1 MIEQKAALLAV
12 YGGLLLAACILPF
25 ALQLRTYKYP
35 LAWTVDRV
43 FGVTLAVGGS
53 ALLAVRGLPGLTSP
67 LVLSIA
73 FAAPLIL
80 SGAGYAVGGILAL
93 PLLAAATWWDPG
105 LRLDATRAGIFLVV
119 GIFAAVLP
127 RLLPRTEG
135 APPFLSLLALLLL
148 GVVAVSLTGVMGSPQ
163 GFGTLW
169 HHWSVYVGAAEAF
182 LGGAIPFQDYPVQ
195 YGMGPTL
202 LLAALCRGECW
213 TGTYIA
219 AGATNLLYL
228 LAMAGCVVALTRKLP
243 MGLAVVAL
251 AAMGCAILMWTG
263 YPPDFKGPI
272 ATPSVDG
279 MRFFPLA
286 ALLVFIV
293 VAEESGFRQDV
304 AGHSLWLLGVVWS
317 PEAAFYATVVWWP
330 YLALRRAQTIGA
342 TSVTGVAVAALRGAG
357 VALAVTAAAFAALA
371 ALFWIAYRQW
381 PSIEGFTTYVRNP
394 PGILPANPTG
404 PIWLALAAAALV
416 TVAQLRAD
424 ARGIR
429 VGFVCLMGLLAAGS
443 YYLGRS
449 HDNNVLNL
457 LPFVVL
463 ALTAALAIGVKDVAS
478 GFAQVA
484 LAGLVAFL
492 GTFGFESWD
501 AAARREQAW
510 NIGPNHFINDMR
522 LAAPESLALLDES
535 LANSPTAHSPAADA
549 AAAQDWLRAQGEGS
563 PVWVSPSMLLPYGAP
578 GPVWTAMND
587 VGAYALLPH
596 DEVAGFIRSGAQ
608 HLNRPGWILVDRS
621 QSTPWPALFFAAYSV
636 TEQRDFGGYTAY
648 RLAPKHDR

>member
-1 MIEQKAALLAV
+1 VIEQKAALLAV

-25 ALQLRTYKYP
+25 ALLLRTYKYP
-35 LAWTVDRV
+35 PAWTIDRV
-43 FGVTLAVGGS
+43 YGAALAVGGLV
-53 ALLAVRGLPGLTSP
+53 LLAVRGLPGLTSP

-93 PLLAAATWWDPG
+93 PLLAATTWWDPG
-105 LRLDATRAGIFLVV
+105 LRLDATRAGIFLLV
-119 GIFAAVLP
+119 GILAAAFP

-148 GVVAVSLTGVMGSPQ
+148 GVVAMSLTGVMGSPV

-169 HHWSVYVGAAEAF
+169 HHWSVYVSAAEAF
-182 LGGAIPFQDYPVQ
+182 LGGAIPFWDFPLQ

-202 LLAALCRGECW
+202 LLAALCRAECW

-219 AGATNLLYL
+219 VAAANLLYL
-228 LAMAGCVVALTRKLP
+228 LAMAGCVVVLTRKLP
-243 MGLAVVAL
+243 MGLALAAL
-251 AAMGCAILMWTG
+251 AAMGCAILTWTG
-263 YPPDFKGPI
+263 YPPDFMGPI

-286 ALLVFIV
+286 ALLLFIV
-293 VAEESGFRQDV
+293 AAEERGFRPDA
-304 AGHSLWLLGVVWS
+304 AGHALWLLGLVWS

-330 YLALRRAQTIGA
+330 YLALRRAQAIGA
-342 TSVTGVAVAALRGAG
+342 SSASGVAIAALRGAG
-357 VALAVTAAAFAALA
+357 VGLAATAAAFAALA
-371 ALFWIAYRQW
+371 VLFRIAYHEW
-381 PSIEGFTTYVRNP
+381 PSIAGFTTYVRHP

-416 TVAQLRAD
+416 AVAQLRAD
-424 ARGIR
+424 ARGMR
-429 VGFVCLMGLLAAGS
+429 VGFACLMGLLGAGS

-463 ALTAALAIGVKDVAS
+463 ALTAALAIGLKDVAS

-492 GTFGFESWD
+492 ATFGFQYWD
-501 AAARREQAW
+501 VAARRGQAW
-510 NIGPNHFINDMR
+510 NIGPSRFINHMR
-522 LAAPESLALLDES
+522 LATPESLALVDES
-535 LANSPTAHSPAADA
+535 LAHLTSPPAPAADA

-563 PVWVSPSMLLPYGAP
+563 PLWVSPSLLLPYGAP
-578 GPVWTAMND
+578 GPAWTGMND
-587 VGAYALLPH
+587 IGSYAQLPP
-596 DEVAGFIRSGAQ
+596 DEVERFIRNGAQ
-608 HLNRPGWILVDRS
+608 HLHRPGWILVDRS
-621 QSTPWPALFFAAYSV
+621 QTSPWPALFFAAYSV
-636 TEQRDFGGYTAY
+636 TQQRDFGGYTAY
-648 RLAPKHDR
+648 RLAPK

>member
-1 MIEQKAALLAV
+1 VIEQKAALLAV
-12 YGGLLLAACILPF
+12 YAVLLLAACILPF
-25 ALQLRTYKYP
+25 ALQLRNYKYP
-35 LAWTVDRV
+35 SAWTIDRV
-43 FGVTLAVGGS
+43 YGVALALGGL
-53 ALLAVRGLPGLTSP
+53 ALLAARPWPGLTGP

-73 FAAPLIL
+73 FAAPLVL
-80 SGAGYAVGGILAL
+80 SGAGYAIGGLLAL
-93 PLLAAATWWDPG
+93 PLVAAATWWDPS

-119 GIFAAVLP
+119 GILAGALP

-135 APPFLSLLALLLL
+135 APPLPSLLAIFLL
-148 GVVAVSLTGVMGSPQ
+148 GVAAVSLTGFMGSPQ
-163 GFGTLW
+163 GFGTVW
-169 HHWSVYVGAAEAF
+169 HHWSVYVGSSQAL

-202 LLAALCRGECW
+202 LVAALCGQECW

-219 AGATNLLYL
+219 AAATNLLYL
-228 LAMAGCVVALTRKLP
+228 LAMAGCVVLLVRRLP
-243 MGLAVVAL
+243 MGLALVAL

-279 MRFFPLA
+279 LRFFPLA
-286 ALLVFIV
+286 TLLFFIV
-293 VAEESGFRQDV
+293 AAEERGFRLDA
-304 AGHSLWLLGVVWS
+304 AGHALWLLGLVWS
-317 PEAAFYATVVWWP
+317 PEAAFYATIVWWP

-342 TSVTGVAVAALRGAG
+342 TSVTEVAIEVLRGAG
-357 VALAVTAAAFAALA
+357 LAIAATAAAFAALA
-371 ALFWIAYRQW
+371 ALFWIAYHQW
-381 PSIEGFTTYVRNP
+381 PSIAGFTTYVRNP

-404 PIWLALAAAALV
+404 PIWLGLAAAAV
-416 TVAQLRAD
+416 VAVAQLRAD

-429 VGFVCLMGLLAAGS
+429 VGLACLMGLLGAGS

-463 ALTAALAIGVKDVAS
+463 ALTAAVAIGVKDVAS

-484 LAGLVAFL
+484 LASLVAFL
-492 GTFGFESWD
+492 ATFGFESWD
-501 AAARREQAW
+501 VAARSGRAW
-510 NIGPNHFINDMR
+510 NIGPSRFINDIR
-522 LAAPESLALLDES
+522 LATPESSALLDES
-535 LANSPTAHSPAADA
+535 LANSPSKHAPAADA
-549 AAAQDWLRAQGEGS
+549 AAAQDWLRARGEG
-563 PVWVSPSMLLPYGAP
+563 PPLWVSPSLLLPYGTP

-596 DEVAGFIRSGAQ
+596 DEVEGFIRNGAQ

-621 QSTPWPALFFAAYSV
+621 QPTPWPALFLAAYSV

-648 RLAPKHDR
+648 RLTPK